1 MPISVKASCKIS
13 YNESR
18 RDHACVIQFTFNNTA
33 TYLDKS
39 RLAVGVFVDGQI
51 FTFLI
56 FVIINITIFILVI
69 ISITTGTIAIR
80 IIIVITVII
89 IIIVI
94 IVAIIVIIINR
105 IDRYYRV
112 YLLRLLITKNDGLL
126 LKSKT
131 DFFLLFYKVRR
142 VLFDTKRS
150 VFWKKRWWAKK
161 RYSN

>member
-13 YNESR
+13 CNESKR
-18 RDHACVIQFTFNNTA
+18 NHACVIQFTFTNTA
-33 TYLDKS
+33 TYPDKS
-39 RLAVGVFVDGQI
+39 RLAVGVFVEGHI

-94 IVAIIVIIINR
+94 IVTIIVIIINR

-112 YLLRLLITKNDGLL
+112 YLLRLLHSLIN
-126 LKSKT
+126 
-131 DFFLLFYKVRR
+131 YKERR
-142 VLFDTKRS
+142 SFI
-150 VFWKKRWWAKK
+150 KK
-161 RYSN
+161 